1 MGDVAEAKPGAATTT
16 AATAATTTAG
26 TAAASDVASDAGVG
40 AEAFATKAAAALATA
55 AEAGHAAVVTLLLQ
69 GHASAYEAH
78 GPERWTPYHLACAHD
93 RADCLEALVRHGC
106 DERARD
112 AAGRT
117 GAQLAAERRA
127 V

>member
-93 RADCLEALVRHGC
+93 RADCVEAPQCLPSAVDDGTH
-106 DERARD
+106 D
-112 AAGRT
+112 AVCCA
-117 GAQLAAERRA
+117 
-127 V
+127 